1 MSAMAKWQAA
11 GSVAGR
17 SRCPAVGLAVLAGIA
32 AAFILGTLPGT
43 ADAKN
48 LYRTNRMLEY
58 GGHECIGQ
66 KPGACVTVRSSWMT
80 VEVGGSRRLELS
92 CTPSFPYLV
101 GWDSKQHEHMRL
113 VAVSG
118 RPDLAD
124 DAAAAAA
131 VGPSSPARLGVVA
144 LNNWNVRGWVKLFI
158 GCSKTKWQ
166 DTPFMTSRE
175 GVPGKHVGY
184 RGDQR

>member
-1 MSAMAKWQAA
+1 MSAMAKWQSAGPAA
-11 GSVAGR
+11 DR
-17 SRCPAVGLAVLAGIA
+17 SRCPAAALTVFAGIA
-32 AAFILGTLPGT
+32 AAFILGTLSGT

-48 LYRTNRMLEY
+48 LYRTNRILEY

-66 KPGACVTVRSSWMT
+66 KPGTCVTVRSRWMT
-80 VEVGGSRRLELS
+80 VEVGGSRLLELS

-118 RPDLAD
+118 RPDVAD
-124 DAAAAAA
+124 ASAAAAINAA
-131 VGPSSPARLGVVA
+131 HPAKLGVVA

-158 GCSKTKWQ
+158 GCSTTKWH

-175 GVPGKHVGY
+175 GIPGKHVGY
-184 RGDQR
+184 TGDQP